1 MRRFCRRNNHSPQ
14 KGVKGASPADCVW
27 ALDKLPLE
35 KTRETSERRE
45 WVGGLG
51 GWADKKKR
59 KKTEEEIKNFNRAR
73 GKYYTNQLHSAEII
87 DELSTLLV
95 IN

>member
-1 MRRFCRRNNHSPQ
+1 MSGGSGRG
-14 KGVKGASPADCVW
+14 K
-27 ALDKLPLE
+27 E
-35 KTRETSERRE
+35 K
-45 WVGGLG
+45 
-51 GWADKKKR
+51 
-59 KKTEEEIKNFNRAR
+59 KKTEKEIKNFNRAR

>member
-1 MRRFCRRNNHSPQ
+1 MS
-14 KGVKGASPADCVW
+14 
-27 ALDKLPLE
+27 
-35 KTRETSERRE
+35 
-45 WVGGLG
+45 GGSG
-51 GWADKKKR
+51 RGKKKKKKKR
-59 KKTEEEIKNFNRAR
+59 KTEEEIKNFNRAR

>member
-1 MRRFCRRNNHSPQ
+1 MSGESGR
-14 KGVKGASPADCVW
+14 G
-27 ALDKLPLE
+27 
-35 KTRETSERRE
+35 
-45 WVGGLG
+45 
-51 GWADKKKR
+51 KKKEKKR
-59 KKTEEEIKNFNRAR
+59 KTEEEIKNFNRAR

>member
-1 MRRFCRRNNHSPQ
+1 M
-14 KGVKGASPADCVW
+14 
-27 ALDKLPLE
+27 
-35 KTRETSERRE
+35 
-45 WVGGLG
+45 GGG
-51 GWADKKKR
+51 SGRHKKR
-59 KKTEEEIKNFNRAR
+59 KEIKNFNRAR